1 MEYSKQSPD
10 TNYKYSEITSYV
22 LTMMNDN
29 NEERTIKFY
38 NNIPEID
45 NLVKQFE
52 ELSIKLYP

>member
-1 MEYSKQSPD
+1 
-10 TNYKYSEITSYV
+10 
-22 LTMMNDN
+22 MMNDN